1 MQHKC
6 KVFKCNLAFSTSKKY
21 NIFQYYKIKIFHN
34 YKKQYLYIRYSYS
47 NNGNFPFDNF
57 YKNIL
62 NNNNFHPNSIFIKT
76 VKQNTHLI
84 PPKRELNLEFYK
96 YIDIYPSSDLPYINP
111 NNETLFFPIE
121 TTYFITIT
129 FDPDKFSN
137 YNDPNKEEDYIL
149 YILAQLYKNE
159 NIKNFYGCF
168 EKHKTGK
175 IHSHLIATIYD
186 ITPFRTSIKKSFTNN
201 MRNLRAV
208 DIGTYKLNKSID
220 YINKE
225 EEYKKYY
232 SNKNISPIKNI

>member
-96 YIDIYPSSDLPYINP
+96 YIDIYPNIIQ
-111 NNETLFFPIE
+111 LFE
-121 TTYFITIT
+121 
-129 FDPDKFSN
+129 
-137 YNDPNKEEDYIL
+137 NDDYT
-149 YILAQLYKNE
+149 
-159 NIKNFYGCF
+159 NIKIGL
-168 EKHKTGK
+168 EILKQQLK
-175 IHSHLIATIYD
+175 I
-186 ITPFRTSIKKSFTNN
+186 
-201 MRNLRAV
+201 
-208 DIGTYKLNKSID
+208 
-220 YINKE
+220 
-225 EEYKKYY
+225 
-232 SNKNISPIKNI
+232 NIQ